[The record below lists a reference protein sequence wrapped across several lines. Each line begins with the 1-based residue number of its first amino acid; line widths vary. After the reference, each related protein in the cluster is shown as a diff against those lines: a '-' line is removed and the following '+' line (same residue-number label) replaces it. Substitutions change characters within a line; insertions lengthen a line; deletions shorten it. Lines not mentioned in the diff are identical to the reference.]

1 MPEQTY
7 RGTDSH
13 HTIGLP
19 GPTHDRIRGHQR
31 DSETLAATVD
41 RALDALDREAALPD
55 AVVARLPDRDSTA
68 ATPIESNF
76 RFPNATTDR
85 LAAHKREGET
95 WAGAIERALDALER
109 ADALAEAVTD
119 AVEE

>member
-7 RGTDSH
+7 RGADSH
-13 HTIGLP
+13 TTIGLP
-19 GPTHDRIRGHQR
+19 GATHDRLREHQR

-41 RALDALDREAALPD
+41 RALDALAREAALPD
-55 AVVARLPDRDSTA
+55 AVVARLPARDSSPD
-68 ATPIESNF
+68 TPIETNF
-76 RFPNATTDR
+76 RFPNATVRR
-85 LAAHKREGET
+85 LDGHKREGET

-109 ADALAEAVTD
+109 GEHLAEAVTA